1 MRILIAED
9 SSVQRQ
15 ILTSVLEEWG
25 YEVVSAEDGNE
36 AWNLLRNGNAPQ
48 LALLDWI
55 MPEMDGTEVCQKV
68 RERGNEPYTYLI
80 LLTSLDEKTN
90 TVKGL
95 DAGAD
100 DYLTKPFDPH
110 ELRARLRVGER
121 MLEIQRELITAR
133 EELRLQATQ
142 DSLTGMLNRRPILE
156 VLEREVT
163 RSQRL
168 GVPLAVLM
176 IDIDHFKAVNDTYGH
191 QAGDAVLKGVAERV
205 NSTVRPYDAMGRY
218 GGEEFL
224 AILPGC
230 DALHGQVVAERLR
243 HAASHEAIL
252 TDAVEI
258 SVTLSVGL
266 ASSGGDRSGEQLV
279 HAADRALYEAKRNGR
294 NRVEIV
300 PSPSEQSNTGRRFEP
315 ALDQGKS
322 ERGTPIA
329 TPEPSR

>member
-142 DSLTGMLNRRPILE
+142 DSLTGMLNRRLVLDI
-156 VLEREVT
+156 LERELT
-163 RSQRL
+163 RGQRL
-168 GVPLAVLM
+168 ELPLAVLM
-176 IDIDHFKAVNDTYGH
+176 IDIDHFKAVNDAYGH
-191 QAGDAVLKGVAERV
+191 QAGDAVLKEVAARV
-205 NSTVRPYDAMGRY
+205 STTVRPYDSVGRY

-224 AILPGC
+224 VILPGC
-230 DALHGQVVAERLR
+230 DEPRAQIVAERLR
-243 HAASHEAIL
+243 CVVSREVVHTSAA
-252 TDAVEI
+252 EI
-258 SVTLSVGL
+258 SVTLSLGL
-266 ASSGGDRSGEQLV
+266 ALSAQGETSERLV

-294 NRVEIV
+294 NRVV
-300 PSPSEQSNTGRRFEP
+300 VSQS
-315 ALDQGKS
+315 
-322 ERGTPIA
+322 
-329 TPEPSR
+329 SR

>member
-142 DSLTGMLNRRPILE
+142 DALTGMLNRRLVLDI
-156 VLEREVT
+156 LERELT
-163 RSQRL
+163 RGQRL
-168 GVPLAVLM
+168 ELPLAVLM
-176 IDIDHFKAVNDTYGH
+176 IDIDHFKAVNDAYGH
-191 QAGDAVLKGVAERV
+191 QAGDAVLKEVAARV
-205 NSTVRPYDAMGRY
+205 STTVRPYDSVGRY

-224 AILPGC
+224 VILPGC
-230 DALHGQVVAERLR
+230 DEPRAQIVAERLCCVVSR
-243 HAASHEAIL
+243 EVVHTSAA
-252 TDAVEI
+252 EI
-258 SVTLSVGL
+258 SVTLSLGL
-266 ASSGGDRSGEQLV
+266 ALSAQGETSERLV

-294 NRVEIV
+294 NRVV
-300 PSPSEQSNTGRRFEP
+300 VSQS
-315 ALDQGKS
+315 
-322 ERGTPIA
+322 
-329 TPEPSR
+329 SR

>member
-95 DAGAD
+95 EAGAD

-121 MLEIQRELITAR
+121 MLEIQREMIAAR

-142 DSLTGMLNRRPILE
+142 DALTGMLNRRLVLDI
-156 VLEREVT
+156 LERELT
-163 RSQRL
+163 RGQRL
-168 GVPLAVLM
+168 ELPLAVLM
-176 IDIDHFKAVNDTYGH
+176 IDIDHFKAVNDAYGH

>member
-142 DSLTGMLNRRPILE
+142 DSLTGMLNRRLVLDI
-156 VLEREVT
+156 LERELT
-163 RSQRL
+163 RGQRL
-168 GVPLAVLM
+168 ELPLAVLM

-191 QAGDAVLKGVAERV
+191 QAGDAVLKEVAARV
-205 NSTVRPYDAMGRY
+205 STTVRPYDSVGRY

-224 AILPGC
+224 VILPGC
-230 DALHGQVVAERLR
+230 DEPRAQIVAERLCCVVSR
-243 HAASHEAIL
+243 EVVHTSAA
-252 TDAVEI
+252 EI
-258 SVTLSVGL
+258 SVTLSLGL
-266 ASSGGDRSGEQLV
+266 ALSAQGETSERLV

-294 NRVEIV
+294 NRVV
-300 PSPSEQSNTGRRFEP
+300 VSQS
-315 ALDQGKS
+315 
-322 ERGTPIA
+322 
-329 TPEPSR
+329 SR

>member
-95 DAGAD
+95 EAGAD

-142 DSLTGMLNRRPILE
+142 DALTGMLNRRLVLDI
-156 VLEREVT
+156 LERELT
-163 RSQRL
+163 RGQRL
-168 GVPLAVLM
+168 ELPLAVLM
-176 IDIDHFKAVNDTYGH
+176 IDIDHFKAVNDAYGH
-191 QAGDAVLKGVAERV
+191 QAGDAVLKEVAARV
-205 NSTVRPYDAMGRY
+205 STTVRPYDSVGRY

-224 AILPGC
+224 VILPGC
-230 DALHGQVVAERLR
+230 DEPRAQIVAERLCCVVSR
-243 HAASHEAIL
+243 EVVHTSAA
-252 TDAVEI
+252 EI
-258 SVTLSVGL
+258 SVTLSLGL
-266 ASSGGDRSGEQLV
+266 ALSAQGETSERLV

-294 NRVEIV
+294 NRVV
-300 PSPSEQSNTGRRFEP
+300 VSQS
-315 ALDQGKS
+315 
-322 ERGTPIA
+322 
-329 TPEPSR
+329 SR

>member
-142 DSLTGMLNRRPILE
+142 DALTGMLNRRLVLDI
-156 VLEREVT
+156 LERELT
-163 RSQRL
+163 RGQRL
-168 GVPLAVLM
+168 ELPLAVLM

-191 QAGDAVLKGVAERV
+191 QAGDAVLKEVAARV
-205 NSTVRPYDAMGRY
+205 STTVRPYDSVGRY

-224 AILPGC
+224 VILPGC
-230 DALHGQVVAERLR
+230 DEPRAQIVAERLCCVVSR
-243 HAASHEAIL
+243 EVVHTSAA
-252 TDAVEI
+252 EI
-258 SVTLSVGL
+258 SVTLSLGL
-266 ASSGGDRSGEQLV
+266 ALSAQGETSERLV

-294 NRVEIV
+294 NRVV
-300 PSPSEQSNTGRRFEP
+300 VSQS
-315 ALDQGKS
+315 
-322 ERGTPIA
+322 
-329 TPEPSR
+329 SR

>member
-110 ELRARLRVGER
+110 ELRARLRVG
-121 MLEIQRELITAR
+121 
-133 EELRLQATQ
+133 
-142 DSLTGMLNRRPILE
+142 
-156 VLEREVT
+156 
-163 RSQRL
+163 
-168 GVPLAVLM
+168 
-176 IDIDHFKAVNDTYGH
+176 
-191 QAGDAVLKGVAERV
+191 
-205 NSTVRPYDAMGRY
+205 
-218 GGEEFL
+218 
-224 AILPGC
+224 
-230 DALHGQVVAERLR
+230 
-243 HAASHEAIL
+243 
-252 TDAVEI
+252 
-258 SVTLSVGL
+258 
-266 ASSGGDRSGEQLV
+266 
-279 HAADRALYEAKRNGR
+279 
-294 NRVEIV
+294 
-300 PSPSEQSNTGRRFEP
+300 
-315 ALDQGKS
+315 
-322 ERGTPIA
+322 
-329 TPEPSR
+329 

>member
-142 DSLTGMLNRRPILE
+142 DSLTGMLNRRLVLDI
-156 VLEREVT
+156 LERELT
-163 RSQRL
+163 RGQRL
-168 GVPLAVLM
+168 ELPLAVLM
-176 IDIDHFKAVNDTYGH
+176 IDIDHFKAVNDAYGH
-191 QAGDAVLKGVAERV
+191 QAGDAVLKEVAARV
-205 NSTVRPYDAMGRY
+205 STTVRPYDSVGRY

-224 AILPGC
+224 VILPGC
-230 DALHGQVVAERLR
+230 DEPRAQIVAERLCCVVSR
-243 HAASHEAIL
+243 EVVHTSAA
-252 TDAVEI
+252 EI
-258 SVTLSVGL
+258 SVTLSLGL
-266 ASSGGDRSGEQLV
+266 ALSAQGETSERLV

-294 NRVEIV
+294 NRVV
-300 PSPSEQSNTGRRFEP
+300 VSQS
-315 ALDQGKS
+315 
-322 ERGTPIA
+322 
-329 TPEPSR
+329 SR

>member
-142 DSLTGMLNRRPILE
+142 DSLTGMLNRRLVLDI
-156 VLEREVT
+156 LERELT
-163 RSQRL
+163 RGQRL
-168 GVPLAVLM
+168 ELPLAVLM
-176 IDIDHFKAVNDTYGH
+176 IDIDHFKAVNDAYGH
-191 QAGDAVLKGVAERV
+191 QAGDAVLKEVAARV
-205 NSTVRPYDAMGRY
+205 STTVRPYDSVGRY

-224 AILPGC
+224 VILPGC
-230 DALHGQVVAERLR
+230 DEPRAQIVAERLCCVVSR
-243 HAASHEAIL
+243 EAIL

-266 ASSGGDRSGEQLV
+266 ALSAQGETSERLV

-294 NRVEIV
+294 NRVV
-300 PSPSEQSNTGRRFEP
+300 VSQS
-315 ALDQGKS
+315 
-322 ERGTPIA
+322 
-329 TPEPSR
+329 SR